1 MQHSSV
7 TSPRAA
13 IYQWFSQLL
22 FQELTEAQLVT
33 LGSRESRAWIASLS
47 TIPGLASDV
56 KRFERSLTRVLHRE
70 ARAQELAADFAS
82 LFLLAPPVGVS
93 PYAGHYP
100 HTTPAQERRQMNAL
114 LVEQAL
120 APRENEASD
129 HIAIQLALMAEQ
141 ISREASVATQYY
153 FLQHH
158 ILCWAPLFM
167 ASCQQREAEGFYVL
181 AVAMIVHFMHEDAQ
195 YLESLLMDNVYCRNH

>member
-141 ISREASVATQYY
+141 IIREASAATQYY

-158 ILCWAPLFM
+158 ILCWSPLFM

>member
-70 ARAQELAADFAS
+70 ARAQELAAGFAS

-120 APRENEASD
+120 VPRENEASD

>member
-1 MQHSSV
+1 MQHSPL
-7 TSPRAA
+7 TSRRAA

-22 FQELTEAQLVT
+22 FQELSEAQLAA
-33 LGSRESRAWIASLS
+33 LGSQESRAWITSLS
-47 TIPGLASDV
+47 AIPGLASDV
-56 KRFERSLTRVLHRE
+56 KRFERSLTRVLQRA

-141 ISREASVATQYY
+141 VSREAPVATQYY
-153 FLQHH
+153 FFTAPCFVLGAAFYGELSAAGRKG
-158 ILCWAPLFM
+158 ILC
-167 ASCQQREAEGFYVL
+167 SCRSDDGAFYTRRC
-181 AVAMIVHFMHEDAQ
+181 AVSAITV
-195 YLESLLMDNVYCRNH
+195 NG

>member
-100 HTTPAQERRQMNAL
+100 HTTPTQERRQMNAL

>member
-70 ARAQELAADFAS
+70 ERAQELAADFAS

-100 HTTPAQERRQMNAL
+100 HTTPVQERRQMNAL

>member
-1 MQHSSV
+1 M
-7 TSPRAA
+7 
-13 IYQWFSQLL
+13 L

-181 AVAMIVHFMHEDAQ
+181 AVTMIVHFMHEDAQ

>member
-1 MQHSSV
+1 MRHSPLASR
-7 TSPRAA
+7 RAA

-33 LGSRESRAWIASLS
+33 LGGQESRGWITSLS
-47 TIPGLASDV
+47 AIPGLASDV
-56 KRFERSLTRVLHRE
+56 KRFERSLTRVLQRE
-70 ARAQELAADFAS
+70 SRAQELAADFAS

-100 HTTPAQERRQMNAL
+100 HTTPAQERRQMKAL
-114 LVEQAL
+114 LVEQEL
-120 APRENEASD
+120 APRENEAAD

-141 ISREASVATQYY
+141 IGREAPAATQCY

-167 ASCQQREAEGFYVL
+167 ASCQQRDAEGFYVL
-181 AVAMIVHFMHEDAQ
+181 AVVMMVHFMREDAR
-195 YLESLLMDNVYCRNH
+195 YLESLLMEDIDRRDR

>member
-1 MQHSSV
+1 MRHSLL
-7 TSPRAA
+7 TSRRAA

-22 FQELTEAQLVT
+22 FQELSEAQLAA
-33 LGSRESRAWIASLS
+33 LGSQESRVWIASLS
-47 TIPGLASDV
+47 AIPGLASDV
-56 KRFERSLTRVLHRE
+56 KRFERCLTRVLQRA

-114 LVEQAL
+114 LVEQEL

-141 ISREASVATQYY
+141 VSREAPVATQYY
-153 FLQHH
+153 FCNTIFCVGRRFYGELSAAGRQG
-158 ILCWAPLFM
+158 ILCSRRSDDGA
-167 ASCQQREAEGFYVL
+167 FYARGC
-181 AVAMIVHFMHEDAQ
+181 AVSAITV
-195 YLESLLMDNVYCRNH
+195 NG

>member
-1 MQHSSV
+1 MRHSPL
-7 TSPRAA
+7 TSRRAA

-22 FQELTEAQLVT
+22 FQELSEAQLAA
-33 LGSRESRAWIASLS
+33 LGSQESRVWIASLS
-47 TIPGLASDV
+47 AIPGLASDI
-56 KRFERSLTRVLHRE
+56 KGFERSLTRVLQRA

-114 LVEQAL
+114 LVEQEL

-141 ISREASVATQYY
+141 VSREAPVATQYY

-158 ILCWAPLFM
+158 ILCWTPLFM
-167 ASCQQREAEGFYVL
+167 VSCQQRDARGFYVL
-181 AVAMIVHFMHEDAQ
+181 AVVMMVHFMREDAQ
-195 YLESLLMDNVYCRNH
+195 YLQSLLMDDVDCRNH

>member
-1 MQHSSV
+1 MQYSSV

-70 ARAQELAADFAS
+70 TRAQELAADFAS

-153 FLQHH
+153 FL
-158 ILCWAPLFM
+158 
-167 ASCQQREAEGFYVL
+167 
-181 AVAMIVHFMHEDAQ
+181 
-195 YLESLLMDNVYCRNH
+195 

>member
-167 ASCQQREAEGFYVL
+167 ASCQQRESEGFYVL

>member
-195 YLESLLMDNVYCRNH
+195 YLESLLMDTVYCRNH

>member
-33 LGSRESRAWIASLS
+33 LGGRESRAWFASLS

>member
-158 ILCWAPLFM
+158 ILRWAPLFM
-167 ASCQQREAEGFYVL
+167 ASCQQWEAEGFYVL

-195 YLESLLMDNVYCRNH
+195 YLESLLMDTVYCRNH

>member
-1 MQHSSV
+1 MQHSPL
-7 TSPRAA
+7 TLRRAA

-22 FQELTEAQLVT
+22 FQELSEAQLAA
-33 LGSRESRAWIASLS
+33 LGSQESRAWITSLS
-47 TIPGLASDV
+47 AIPGLASDV
-56 KRFERSLTRVLHRE
+56 KRFERSLTRVLQRA

-141 ISREASVATQYY
+141 VSREAPVATQYY

-158 ILCWAPLFM
+158 VLCWASLFM
-167 ASCQQREAEGFYVL
+167 ASCQQRDAKGFYVL
-181 AVAMIVHFMHEDAQ
+181 AVVMMVHFIREDAQ
-195 YLESLLMDNVYCRNH
+195 YLQSLLMDDVNRRNH

>member
-1 MQHSSV
+1 MRHSPL
-7 TSPRAA
+7 TSRRAA
-13 IYQWFSQLL
+13 VYQWFSQLL
-22 FQELTEAQLVT
+22 FQELSEAQLAA
-33 LGSRESRAWIASLS
+33 LGSQESRVWIASLS
-47 TIPGLASDV
+47 AIPGLASDI
-56 KRFERSLTRVLHRE
+56 KGFERSLTRVLQRA

-114 LVEQAL
+114 LVEQEL

-141 ISREASVATQYY
+141 VSREAPV
-153 FLQHH
+153 
-158 ILCWAPLFM
+158 APLFM
-167 ASCQQREAEGFYVL
+167 ASCQQRDARGFYVL
-181 AVAMIVHFMHEDAQ
+181 AVVMMVHFMREDAQ
-195 YLESLLMDNVYCRNH
+195 YLQSLLMDDVDCRNH